1 MTAPRIVVGAAIVR
15 HGRVL
20 AARRSY
26 PAVAAGRW
34 EFPGGRV
41 EPGESVEAACVREV
55 REELGCD
62 VGVVRRLPREQPLH
76 DGLVLRVYEAELVQ
90 GEPAPSEHDAIRWL
104 SPEELDEVH
113 WLDADAPFLAE
124 LRERLLDGEA
134 LPGGHVGG
142 AVRIGAT
149 VRRPTGPWTP
159 AVHALLA
166 FLHEAG
172 MADIPRVLG
181 TDERGREV
189 LTWLPGRVVDVD
201 CEHIEDAL
209 IADAMRWL
217 RRYHETVGGYR
228 PSGVVRW
235 RNHERAL
242 AAGEI
247 VCHHDFAPYN
257 VAEQDGR
264 VVGVFDWDMAGPGTP
279 VEDVAFAAW
288 NFVPLWRDL
297 GERETAR
304 RLRLLC
310 ASYGGMDPVQVLP
323 TVVRRITDATDRIR
337 AGQRAGDSGMLNLAR
352 IGEPENTLGALRA
365 LRTRLPALR
374 AALTNG

>member
-1 MTAPRIVVGAAIVR
+1 MVVGAAIVK
-15 HGRVL
+15 HGRLL
-20 AARRSY
+20 AARRVQPQ
-26 PAVAAGRW
+26 PAASRW

-41 EPGESVEAACVREV
+41 EPGESIEAACVREV

-62 VGVVRRLPREQPLH
+62 VRVVRRLSGEQPLH
-76 DGLVLRVYEAELVQ
+76 DGLVLQVYEAALVQ

-124 LRERLLDGEA
+124 LRERLLDGAA

-166 FLHEAG
+166 YLNEVG
-172 MADIPRVLG
+172 LADVPRVLG

-201 CEHIEDAL
+201 TEHIEDAL
-209 IADAMRWL
+209 VTDAMRWL
-217 RRYHETVGGYR
+217 RRYHEAVSDYR

-235 RNHERAL
+235 RNHEREL

-279 VEDVAFAAW
+279 IEDVAFSAW
-288 NFVPLWRDL
+288 NWVPLWRDL
-297 GERETAR
+297 GEHETAR

-310 ASYGGMDPVQVLP
+310 ASYGGMDPGQVLH
-323 TVVRRITDATDRIR
+323 TVVGRITDATDRIR
-337 AGQRAGDSGMLNLAR
+337 SGQAAGDTGMLNLAR
-352 IGEPENTLGALRA
+352 IGEPGITLGALNA
-365 LRTRLPALR
+365 LRTRLPAIRSL
-374 AALTNG
+374 L